1 MMAALG
7 LFVFMLKTT
16 PYQSLQYQ
24 QSWRYGFNNRVG
36 ARPGFQFIGPNN
48 DTITLTGTL
57 YPAITGGRL
66 SLLALELMADSGKA
80 WSFLD
85 GHGNIYGMYIIESF
99 DQTKAE
105 FFVDG
110 AARKLEFTVTLR
122 RVDENLVEMFGD
134 LGEQLSDLKDSALD
148 KLGELKETVGD
159 KLGGVT
165 DTVKGWFS

>member
-24 QSWRYGFNNRVG
+24 QSWRLAFNNRIG
-36 ARPGFQFIGPNN
+36 ARPSFQFLGPNN
-48 DTITLTGTL
+48 DTITLTGVL
-57 YPAITGGRL
+57 YPEITGGRL
-66 SLLALELMADSGKA
+66 SLLALQLMADSGKA

-99 DQTKAE
+99 DQTKSE
-105 FFVDG
+105 FFKDG
-110 AARKLEFTVTLR
+110 AARKLEFSVTLR

-134 LGEQLSDLKDSALD
+134 LGEQLSDLKDSAMG
-148 KLGELKETVGD
+148 KLGELKNTVTD
-159 KLGGVT
+159 KLGSVT
-165 DTVKGWFS
+165 DSIKGIFS